1 MSKSRNYYTLWLIYF
16 MEYYEIIKHIFQ
28 RTMTWENG
36 QDRVKWGKLSVPFF
50 FYKIWKTWV
59 YIGGMDRK
67 MDKQTLKKGLEE
79 NAPKY

>member
-50 FYKIWKTWV
+50 FYKI
-59 YIGGMDRK
+59 
-67 MDKQTLKKGLEE
+67 
-79 NAPKY
+79 